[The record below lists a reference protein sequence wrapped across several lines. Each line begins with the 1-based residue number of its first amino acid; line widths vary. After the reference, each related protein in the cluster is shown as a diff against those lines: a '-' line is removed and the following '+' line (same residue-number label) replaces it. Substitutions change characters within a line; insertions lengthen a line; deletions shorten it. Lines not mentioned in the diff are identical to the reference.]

1 MRAPDLVRRAKLL
14 EVKIVMARSSISTVL
29 AVLVHTAVALAGD
42 PPPLTL
48 DRAALFRE
56 LMKQEV
62 AEGSTADHLSF
73 LDRGLASSPFA
84 GELASLAERLGAA
97 PIGEDAPIH
106 GEAMPA
112 RGLVPAKIA
121 TSAFEGFDGALKGAC
136 VVVARFAAGGW
147 RYSWYGRD
155 ALGNS
160 QFWSSTKVLQA
171 LNLVSLAN
179 EKRPSLSIDAM
190 VLRPADG
197 STSEP
202 TVPFS
207 RLMREIVSYE
217 AGVARSN
224 AGAET
229 LGRFLRR
236 GERENLIEEHTGH
249 DVTFRGA
256 YGAGA
261 LIARPR
267 LQSGAEVV
275 ATAPADPGETGPN
288 LVSAYDLTRML
299 ALAAWHRHLS
309 PAQRIFA
316 AQWHS
321 LSPVLTALGHDSARY
336 IDVAIQKLGLRGK
349 IGDVVIATKLG
360 MGTSSATGLAQICYA
375 GVFQFVDRRVW
386 PPLTRRACFALK
398 AEHRDAVTLDARM
411 AVEVTDLVRR
421 LANGDL

>member
-1 MRAPDLVRRAKLL
+1 MISRRSVSTLL
-14 EVKIVMARSSISTVL
+14 A
-29 AVLVHTAVALAGD
+29 ALVHTGAALAGD
-42 PPPLTL
+42 PTPLPL

-56 LMKQEV
+56 LLKQEQ
-62 AEGSTADHLSF
+62 AEGSNPDHLSF

-84 GELASLAERLGAA
+84 AEVAAIAERLGAA
-97 PIGEDAPIH
+97 PVSDDAVPH
-106 GEAMPA
+106 GEPMPA
-112 RGLVPAKIA
+112 RGQVPAKID
-121 TSAFEGFDGALKGAC
+121 TSPFEGFDGALKGAC
-136 VVVARFAAGGW
+136 VAVSTYAAGEW
-147 RYSWYGRD
+147 RYAWYGRN
-155 ALGNS
+155 ALVNT
-160 QFWSSTKVLQA
+160 QFWSATKVLQA

-179 EKRPSLSIDAM
+179 EKRPSLPIDAM
-190 VLRPADG
+190 MLRPADG

-202 TVPFS
+202 AVSFS

-217 AGVARSN
+217 AGVTRSN

-236 GERENLIEEHTGH
+236 EERENLIEEHTGH
-249 DVTFRGA
+249 DVSFRGA

-288 LVSAYDLTRML
+288 QVSAYDLTRML
-299 ALAAWHRHLS
+299 ALAAWHPHLS
-309 PAQRIFA
+309 PGQRIFA

-336 IDVAIQKLGLRGK
+336 IDVAIRKLGLHGK

-360 MGTSSATGLAQICYA
+360 MGTSSATGLTAICYA
-375 GVFQFVDRRVW
+375 GVFQFVDRRVS
-386 PPLTRRACFALK
+386 PALTRRACFALK
-398 AEHRDAVTLDARM
+398 AEHADAVTLDARM

-421 LANGDL
+421 LADGDL